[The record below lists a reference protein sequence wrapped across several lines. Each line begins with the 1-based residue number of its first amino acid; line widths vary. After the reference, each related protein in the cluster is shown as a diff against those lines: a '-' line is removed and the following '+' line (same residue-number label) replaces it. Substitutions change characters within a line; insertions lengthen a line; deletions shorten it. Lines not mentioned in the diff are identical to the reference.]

1 MGSLLIANGRVITA
15 SDDYVADVYCENGTI
30 AAIGVN
36 LPAHRFTADRTID
49 ASGQYVIPGGIDVHT
64 HLNMPFGGTT
74 SADDFESGTIA
85 AAFGGTTSLVD
96 FAIQY
101 RGHTMRHALDD
112 WRKRADGKAVIDYG
126 FHMIITELEDAG
138 LSEMDRMV
146 RDEGITSFKLF
157 MAYPGVFMV
166 DDQTIFRALRRTG
179 DNGGLVCMH
188 AENGGV
194 IDELVKEA
202 LRKGQTAPKYHAL
215 TRPSR
220 AEGEATGRAIALA
233 EMARVPI
240 YIVHLSAADALEKV
254 RDARD
259 MGLPAYAET
268 CPQYLFLSYDNYEE
282 PGFDGAKYVMSP
294 PLREKWHQDVLWKGL
309 SKNDLQVIS
318 TDHCP
323 FCMAEQKEL
332 GKDDFSKIPNGA
344 PGIETRLTLVHDG
357 GVRPGRITMNR
368 FVELCSTTPAK
379 MFGLFPRKGTIAVG
393 SDADI
398 VVFDPGKRATL
409 GVKTLHMKVD
419 YNPYEGRTVHG
430 APSTVV
436 VNGNVII
443 EGDKFVGKKGNGRFL
458 KRGPSQ
464 APLGL

>member
-1 MGSLLIANGRVITA
+1 MSLLITNGRIVTA

-30 AAIGVN
+30 AAIGRN

-49 ASGQYVIPGGIDVHT
+49 ASGQYVLPGGIDVHT

-85 AAFGGTTSLVD
+85 AAFGGTTSIID

-101 RGHTMRHALDD
+101 RGQTMRHALDD
-112 WRKRADGKAVIDYG
+112 WMGRAQGKAVIDYG
-126 FHMIITELEDAG
+126 FHMIVTELEDAG
-138 LSEMDRMV
+138 LNEMDRLV

-166 DDQTIFRALRRTG
+166 DDATIFRALRRTG
-179 DNGGLVCMH
+179 ENGGLVCMH

-220 AEGEATGRAIALA
+220 AEGEATSRAIALA

-254 RDARD
+254 KQARD
-259 MGLPAYAET
+259 QGLPAYAET

-282 PGFDGAKYVMSP
+282 PGFEGAKYVMSP
-294 PLREKWHQDVLWKGL
+294 PLREKWHQDHLWKGL
-309 SKNDLQVIS
+309 AKNDLQIIS

-357 GVRPGRITMNR
+357 GVRGGRISLNR
-368 FVELCSTTPAK
+368 FVELCSTTPAR

-398 VVFDPGKRATL
+398 VVFDPNRKATL

-419 YNPYEGRTVHG
+419 YNPYEGTTVQG
-430 APSTVV
+430 SPSTVI
-436 VNGNVII
+436 VNGKVIV
-443 EGDKFVGKKGNGRFL
+443 EGDRFVGRKGDGRFL
-458 KRGPSQ
+458 TRGPSQ
-464 APLGL
+464 APAGL